1 MPNQDRPE
9 QRFYAKLITESSLR
23 NDRRTDMAIS
33 YRFLEL
39 FKNIYFMGREPS
51 PFLLNTIII
60 PYASVQTTTFKAMF
74 SSLYLFLRSE
84 KLLGVEIFEEII
96 SDD

>member
-9 QRFYAKLITESSLR
+9 QRFYAKLITESSLFR
-23 NDRRTDMAIS
+23 NI
-33 YRFLEL
+33 F
-39 FKNIYFMGREPS
+39 FMGSEPS
-51 PFLLNTIII
+51 FFLLNTIII

>member
-1 MPNQDRPE
+1 
-9 QRFYAKLITESSLR
+9 
-23 NDRRTDMAIS
+23 
-33 YRFLEL
+33 
-39 FKNIYFMGREPS
+39 MGREPS